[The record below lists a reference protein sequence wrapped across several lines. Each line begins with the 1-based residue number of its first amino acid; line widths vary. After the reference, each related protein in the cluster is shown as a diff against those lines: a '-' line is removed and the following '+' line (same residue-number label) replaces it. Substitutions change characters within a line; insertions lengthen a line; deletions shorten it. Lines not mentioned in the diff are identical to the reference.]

1 MGENKKRSSEEKL
14 KIVLEALEN
23 GNISE
28 TCRKHGVYEA
38 QFYQWKDKLLDNA
51 DEIFQHG
58 NKKDPEKEKLK
69 RETKRLNETVVELS
83 TELQI
88 LKKNDKQ
95 GFMVI
100 LRTNGFP
107 AIKRKG

>member
-1 MGENKKRSSEEKL
+1 MGKNKKRSSEEKL

-69 RETKRLNETVVELS
+69 RETERLKETVVELS

-88 LKKNDKQ
+88 LKKNDK
-95 GFMVI
+95 
-100 LRTNGFP
+100 
-107 AIKRKG
+107 